1 MIKVCN
7 TEQIKSYERVA
18 ENIGITPLL
27 LMENAAIGVAGV
39 IKKFFDVKGK
49 EIVVCCGRGNNGG
62 DGLAVARHL
71 KNGGAKV
78 TVLMVEDNNKKLSKE
93 TETNLSILKG
103 MGLNI
108 VYFKEKDSFISGVLE
123 DASLIVDAIFG
134 TGIKREVTGIY
145 RSIIEE
151 INAKGKKVVS
161 IDIPSGI
168 DADTGKIMGCAVKAD
183 ITVAL
188 GFMKLGHILFP
199 GREYVGHIEVIDIS
213 LLEVEDTGFNLLDD
227 EDKKLLKKRKANTHK
242 GDYGHLVLIG
252 GSKGKTGAVIMA
264 GVSALRSG
272 AGLVT
277 IVCPES
283 LNPIIESCSLEL
295 MTFPVSGREGFFE
308 VKDMTALNTFLKH
321 KSALVIGPG
330 MGFTESTESFL
341 IEVLKKYSGKV
352 VIDADGLNC
361 LSKNL
366 DIIKQREDV
375 EVVLTPHPGE
385 MARLTGKSISEIL
398 ENPVKTVMEFAIA
411 LNCHVILKG
420 ATTVYSDHKGKM
432 YFSTYGNPGMATAG
446 SGDVLSGIIGS
457 FLAQKYD
464 TKEAIIL
471 ALLLHGNAGDY
482 AKLKKG
488 EYGLNAGD
496 IIENIPVVL
505 KKWEDEIC

>member
-7 TEQIKSYERVA
+7 TEQIKTYEKMA

-27 LMENAAIGVAGV
+27 LMENAAIGVASV
-39 IKKFFDVKGK
+39 IRKFFDIKGK
-49 EIVVCCGRGNNGG
+49 NVVVCCGRGNNGG

-71 KNGGAKV
+71 KNAGAKV

-93 TETNLSILKG
+93 TETNFLILKG
-103 MGLNI
+103 MGLNVI
-108 VYFKEKDSFISGVLE
+108 CFEEISNFISEILK

-134 TGIKREVTGIY
+134 TGITREVTGTY
-145 RSIIEE
+145 SSLIEE
-151 INAKGKKVVS
+151 INRKEKKVVS

-168 DADTGKIMGCAVKAD
+168 HSDTGKIMGCAVKAD

-188 GFMKLGHILFP
+188 GFMKLGHVIFP
-199 GREYVGHIEVIDIS
+199 GREYAGHIEVVDIS
-213 LLEVEDTGFNLLDD
+213 LLEVEETGFNLLDE
-227 EDKKLLKKRKANTHK
+227 EDKKLLKKRKPNTHK
-242 GDYGHLVLIG
+242 GDYGHLVVIG
-252 GSKGKTGAVIMA
+252 GSKGKTGAIIMA
-264 GVSALRSG
+264 GRSALKSG

-277 IVCPES
+277 VVCPES
-283 LNPIIESCSLEL
+283 LNSIIEACSLEL
-295 MTFPVSGREGFFE
+295 MTFPVFDREGFFE
-308 VKDMTALNTFLKH
+308 VKDLTTLTTFLKQ
-321 KSALVIGPG
+321 KSAIVIGPG
-330 MGFTESTESFL
+330 MGLNESTKRFL
-341 IEVLKKYSGKV
+341 IEVLKNYSGKV

-361 LSKNL
+361 LSTHL
-366 DIIKQREDV
+366 DIIKQNENID
-375 EVVLTPHPGE
+375 VVLTPHPGE
-385 MARLTGKSISEIL
+385 MARLTNRSIPEIL
-398 ENPVKTVMEFAIA
+398 ENPVKTVMEVATK

-420 ATTVYSDHKGKM
+420 ATTIYSDNNGKI

-471 ALLLHGNAGDY
+471 ALLLHGKAGDY
-482 AKLKKG
+482 ARLKKG
-488 EYGLNAGD
+488 EYGLNASD

>member
-7 TEQIKSYERVA
+7 TEQIKTYEKMA
-18 ENIGITPLL
+18 ENIGITPLI
-27 LMENAAIGVAGV
+27 LMENAAIGVVSV
-39 IKKFFDVKGK
+39 IKKFFDVKCK

-78 TVLMVEDNNKKLSKE
+78 TVIMVEDNNKKLSKE
-93 TETNLSILKG
+93 TETNFSIIKG

-108 VYFKEKDSFISGVLE
+108 ICFKEKDNFISRVLE
-123 DASLIVDAIFG
+123 NASLIVDAIFG
-134 TGIKREVTGIY
+134 TGIKREITGIY

-168 DADTGKIMGCAVKAD
+168 EADTGKVLGLSVKAD

-199 GREYVGHIEVIDIS
+199 GREYAGHIEVVDIS
-213 LLEVEDTGFNLLDD
+213 LLEVEDTGFYLLNE
-227 EDKKLLKKRKANTHK
+227 EDRKLLKKRKANTHK
-242 GDYGHLVLIG
+242 GDYGHLVVVG
-252 GSKGKTGAVIMA
+252 GSKGKSGAVVMV
-264 GVSALRSG
+264 GMSALRSG

-277 IVCPES
+277 IVCPEN
-283 LNPIIESCSLEL
+283 LNLIIESCSLEL
-295 MTFPVSGREGFFE
+295 MTFPFPDKEGFFE
-308 VKDMTALNTFLKH
+308 VKDMTPLNTFLKR

-330 MGFTESTESFL
+330 MGFTESTERFL
-341 IEVLKKYSGKV
+341 IEVLKNYTGKV

-366 DIIKQREDV
+366 DIIKQREDI

-385 MARLTGKSISEIL
+385 MAKLTGKSISEIL
-398 ENPVKTVMEFAIA
+398 ENPVKTVMEFATE
-411 LNCHVILKG
+411 LNCHVVLKG
-420 ATTVYSDHKGKM
+420 ATTVYSDHKGKI

-446 SGDVLSGIIGS
+446 SGDVLSGIMGS

-464 TKEAIIL
+464 TKEAILL
-471 ALLLHGNAGDY
+471 ALLLHGSAGDY
-482 AKLKKG
+482 ARLKKG

-496 IIENIPVVL
+496 IIESIPVML